1 MPSVS
6 VIIPVSRARDY
17 VAATVSSLLKQT
29 LDDLEL
35 VFVDGDGS
43 DGSISLIHEITDSY
57 SGPKK
62 IVFTGDGK
70 DDGPGVA
77 RNKGI
82 DAATGDF
89 ITFTDSDDI
98 VDPEY
103 CQSLLDAAL
112 SCGAD
117 LAYCNICMD
126 RTDSGKGRIKAN
138 PPVTGGPFLDSERRR
153 FLVNFVSYFSTFLYR
168 RSFLLENGI
177 RFPHTRSSEDSA
189 FLTSCLLS
197 ATAIVGVNKPL
208 YHYIQRPYTLSNKI
222 DPERYLQRIE
232 SFDWLLSSVKQRGIY
247 PAYKQE
253 IDFIYIKKAFL
264 MACQT
269 YARNVS
275 RPDPAVFR
283 QLCGMLDQA
292 IPGNRTNSYL
302 TRNIKFRFATWLVR
316 RHPRLACRL
325 LKIIR

>member
-177 RFPHTRSSEDSA
+177 RFPH
-189 FLTSCLLS
+189 
-197 ATAIVGVNKPL
+197 P
-208 YHYIQRPYTLSNKI
+208 
-222 DPERYLQRIE
+222 
-232 SFDWLLSSVKQRGIY
+232 KQRRQRLPYLLPALCHSHCRGKQASLPLHPEALY
-247 PAYKQE
+247 PIQQ
-253 IDFIYIKKAFL
+253 D
-264 MACQT
+264 
-269 YARNVS
+269 
-275 RPDPAVFR
+275 RPGALPAADRVF
-283 QLCGMLDQA
+283 
-292 IPGNRTNSYL
+292 
-302 TRNIKFRFATWLVR
+302 
-316 RHPRLACRL
+316 
-325 LKIIR
+325 